1 MLRWMTVII
10 ALSLVGCATYGD
22 QQQDALQAV
31 KQGDYTTAEER
42 FANALQDRAREEL
55 LYYLEIGM
63 VRHLAGDFAGSNSFL
78 QRADDLRDALSV
90 SAYGAQFRN
99 FMTSP
104 ALGTY
109 PGMPYEFAYVNY
121 FKALNYLGLAQQTGE
136 SRWLES
142 ARVEARRLE
151 IILNEFAANEGD
163 YLDAATEDDDKASG
177 FLGILRQLNGQ
188 YLDPTSLIYR
198 DDAWARF
205 LAGITYENM
214 REWDSAR
221 VAYQAAAN
229 AYELGYAEQYQLPEE
244 ATRLAWT
251 ATVRMMRTGG
261 GWNDEWPRLVAEK
274 GLREEDTRPLAPDE
288 ALVLVIEH
296 VGLIP
301 PVGELNLYLTKRN
314 ASRSLNI
321 EPVVSGDRTQQL
333 EQLTWFTLHYA
344 DTGLIDLLA
353 RYQAGGVW
361 SVLEDP
367 LRSKQVQLGPL
378 WDIADELGL
387 LAGIGDFGVRVS
399 VPYYPPAYDPPRDTL
414 LRVGEVNK
422 GVLHA
427 VANIEQL
434 ARQERLRLAQEEMMA
449 ALLRET
455 IKNAAS
461 ANVSRAVS
469 ANDDGLGLVFSLLG
483 RVATTATA
491 RAETRHWATLP
502 AWTRATAVRVP
513 ATETAL
519 ALTVD
524 ERVLWQSEVALRPGQ
539 VNIFYARTFGH

>member
-1 MLRWMTVII
+1 MRMVVAVCMVLLL
-10 ALSLVGCATYGD
+10 AGCATYGD
-22 QQQDALQAV
+22 QQQEALKAV
-31 KQGDYTTAEER
+31 ERGDYTSAEEL
-42 FANALQDRAREEL
+42 FSSALQDRAREEL

-90 SAYGAQFRN
+90 EAYGAQFRN

-109 PGMPYEFAYVNY
+109 NGTPYEFAYVNY
-121 FKALNYLGLAQQTGE
+121 FKALNYLGLAQETGE
-136 SRWLES
+136 ERWLES

-163 YLDAATEDDDKASG
+163 YLDVATAEDDKAAG
-177 FLGILRQLNGQ
+177 FLSILRQLNGQ
-188 YLDPTSLIYR
+188 YMDPVTLIYR

-205 LAGITYENM
+205 LAGITYENL

-221 VAYQAAAN
+221 VAYQAAAV
-229 AYELGYAEQYQLPEE
+229 AYESGYAEQYQLPDE
-244 ATRLAWT
+244 ATRLAWA

-261 GWNDEWPRLVAEK
+261 GWNDEWPRLVEEK
-274 GLREEDTRPLAPDE
+274 GLSEEETRPLAADE
-288 ALVLVIEH
+288 ALVLVVEH

-314 ASRSLNI
+314 ASRSLSI
-321 EPVVSGDRTQQL
+321 EPVVSGSQAQQL

-344 DTGLIDLLA
+344 DTGLFDLLA

-361 SVLEDP
+361 SVLENP

-378 WDIADELGL
+378 WDIADEVGL

-399 VPYYPPAYDPPRDTL
+399 VPYYPPAYEPPRATV
-414 LRVGEVNK
+414 LRVG
-422 GVLHA
+422 GSSQGALHA

-469 ANDDGLGLVFSLLG
+469 TNNDGLGLLVSLAG

-502 AWTRATAVRVP
+502 AWARAVSARVP
-513 ATETAL
+513 ADETAL
-519 ALTVD
+519 ALVVD
-524 ERVLWQSEVALRPGQ
+524 ERVLWQSDVSLRPRQ

>member
-1 MLRWMTVII
+1 MRIVIAVCT
-10 ALSLVGCATYGD
+10 ALLLVGCATYGD
-22 QQQDALQAV
+22 KQLDALQAV
-31 KQGDYTTAEER
+31 ERGDYVAAEEH
-42 FANALQDRAREEL
+42 FSSVLQGSAREEL

-90 SAYGAQFRN
+90 SAYSAQFRN

-104 ALGTY
+104 AMGTY
-109 PGMPYEFAYVNY
+109 SGTPYEFAYVNY

-136 SRWLES
+136 ARWLES

-163 YLDAATEDDDKASG
+163 YLEAATAEDDKASG
-177 FLGILRQLNGQ
+177 FLRILRQLNGQ
-188 YLDPTSLIYR
+188 YMDPTTLIYR

-205 LAGITYENM
+205 LAGITYENL

-221 VAYQAAAN
+221 VAYQAAAV
-229 AYELGYAEQYQLPEE
+229 AYESGYAEQYQLPEE

-251 ATVRMMRTGG
+251 ATVRMMRAGG
-261 GWNDEWPRLVAEK
+261 GWGDEWPRLVEEK
-274 GLREEDTRPLAPDE
+274 GLSEEETRPLGSDE
-288 ALVLVIEH
+288 ALVLVVEH

-301 PVGELNLYLTKRN
+301 SVGELNLYLTKRN
-314 ASRSLNI
+314 ASRSLSL
-321 EPVVSGDRTQQL
+321 EPVVSGDQAQQL

-344 DTGLIDLLA
+344 DTGLFDLLA

-367 LRSKQVQLGPL
+367 LRSKQIQLGPL
-378 WDIADELGL
+378 WDVADEVGL

-399 VPYYPPAYDPPRDTL
+399 VPYYPPAYEPPRASV
-414 LRVGEVNK
+414 LRVGDARL
-422 GVLHA
+422 GHLHA

-434 ARQERLRLAQEEMMA
+434 ARQERLRVAQEEMMA

-461 ANVSRAVS
+461 ANVSRAVGS
-469 ANDDGLGLVFSLLG
+469 NDNSLGFLFSLAG

-502 AWTRATAVRVP
+502 AWARAVSARVP
-513 ATETAL
+513 ADESVL
-519 ALTVD
+519 ALMVD
-524 ERVLWQSEVALRPGQ
+524 ERVLWQREVSLRPGQ